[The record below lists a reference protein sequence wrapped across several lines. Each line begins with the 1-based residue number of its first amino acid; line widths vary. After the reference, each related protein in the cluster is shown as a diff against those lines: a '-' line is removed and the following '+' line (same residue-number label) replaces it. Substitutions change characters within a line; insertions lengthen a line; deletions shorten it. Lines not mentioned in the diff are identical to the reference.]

1 LGEHILNRLIS
12 VRENETRA
20 TILAFLYFFCLLAG
34 YYTLRPLR
42 EEMGL
47 AGGVRNLPWMFQ
59 ATLVATLLMV
69 PVFGWCAQKFPR
81 HVLLPIVYRA
91 AWIQLLGF
99 WGFALVLQGN
109 AEIWLGRVFYV
120 WLSVFNMFVVSVFWA
135 FLSDGFAVGQSKR
148 LFGLIA
154 AGGSLGAIVGAWI
167 TAGLVDVVGRVHLF
181 LFAVAFLELAVQ
193 CIRRLH
199 HEFERMRAD
208 DRQVDVSL
216 VTREREAEREAWKG
230 PLGGALNGIGLTV
243 KSSYLVAISGFLF
256 FYSLCSTFLYFEQ
269 ANIVAEAFE
278 SREAR
283 AATFAKIDLWVNV
296 LTLATQIFLSGR
308 IIRRIGI
315 GATLV
320 LLPILTAI
328 GFAVLG
334 FAPVLAVLVVFQVLR
349 RASNYAL
356 IRPARET
363 LFTTVSRE
371 ERFKAKNFID
381 TFVYRGGDS
390 LGSLAFDGLTRLGL
404 GMGGIAFVAVPVAGI
419 WGLIGIW
426 LGRKQSRMVHETA

>member
-1 LGEHILNRLIS
+1 MLG
-12 VRENETRA
+12 
-20 TILAFLYFFCLLAG
+20 G
-34 YYTLRPLR
+34 D
-42 EEMGL
+42 
-47 AGGVRNLPWMFQ
+47 
-59 ATLVATLLMV
+59 
-69 PVFGWCAQKFPR
+69 
-81 HVLLPIVYRA
+81 
-91 AWIQLLGF
+91 
-99 WGFALVLQGN
+99 

-135 FLSDGFAVGQSKR
+135 FLADGFVVSQSKR

-154 AGGSLGAIVGAWI
+154 AGGSIGAIVGAWI
-167 TAGLVDVVGRVHLF
+167 TAGLVDVVGRVHLL
-181 LFAVAFLELAVQ
+181 LFAVVFLECAVQ

-199 HEFERMRAD
+199 HEFERMRASD
-208 DRQVDVSL
+208 ESIDVSV
-216 VTREREAEREAWKG
+216 VTQRREAERAAWRG
-230 PLGGALNGIGLTV
+230 PFGGALNGIGLTFR
-243 KSSYLVAISGFLF
+243 SPYLLGISGFLF

-296 LTLATQIFLSGR
+296 ITLLTQLFLSGR
-308 IIRRIGI
+308 VMRLLGI

-320 LLPILTAI
+320 LLPVITAA
-328 GFAVLG
+328 GFATLG
-334 FAPVLAVLVVFQVLR
+334 VAPTLAVLVVFQVLR

-363 LFTTVSRE
+363 LFTTVTRE

-404 GMGGIAFVAVPVAGI
+404 GMSGIAFVAVPIAGV
-419 WGLIGIW
+419 WGLIGVW
-426 LGRKQSRMVHETA
+426 LGRKQSKMAAKAA